1 MKASL
6 SCCAYTIYKQSHIVV
21 AKNLKKE
28 NIILIYTCHKGI
40 EGFLKYSYTFMWKMI
55 PKSFLIFSNSIFF
68 LYSTSKGEIKVFFFI
83 IPIFWYFYDG
93 RQAVTFMRQDILK
106 LCVKNSCLTY
116 VWLNVTQSFL
126 VIVIISYKQP
136 IKCWFYGKFTNFPF
150 IDSRCQYFWKMVWI
164 LLEYT

>member
-68 LYSTSKGEIKVFFFI
+68 LYSTSKGEIKVFFFLSFQFFGI
-83 IPIFWYFYDG
+83 FMMDGRLLHLCDKIFW
-93 RQAVTFMRQDILK
+93 
-106 LCVKNSCLTY
+106 NY
-116 VWLNVTQSFL
+116 VWKIAVWHMFDWTWHNH
-126 VIVIISYKQP
+126 
-136 IKCWFYGKFTNFPF
+136 
-150 IDSRCQYFWKMVWI
+150 FW
-164 LLEYT
+164 LLLLYHINNQ